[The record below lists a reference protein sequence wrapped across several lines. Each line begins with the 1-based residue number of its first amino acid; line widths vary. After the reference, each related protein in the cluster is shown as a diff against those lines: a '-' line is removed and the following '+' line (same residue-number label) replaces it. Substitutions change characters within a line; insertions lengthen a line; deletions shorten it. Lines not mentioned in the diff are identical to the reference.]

1 MKWTVNF
8 EQDPDSGDWGA
19 HAADLPVFVG
29 GDSREE
35 VEHLVR
41 DGISFHLA
49 GLRADGYRSRS
60 RARRRPPSTSRRRY
74 RQRP

>member
-1 MKWTVNF
+1 MKWTVIF
-8 EQDPDSGDWGA
+8 EQDPETGDWGA

-41 DGISFHLA
+41 DGIAFHLD
-49 GLRADGYRSRS
+49 GLRADGLPLPEPRST
-60 RARRRPPSTSRRRY
+60 AAAIDVAA
-74 RQRP
+74 

>member
-1 MKWTVNF
+1 LKWTVIF

-41 DGISFHLA
+41 DGIAFHLE
-49 GLRADGYRSRS
+49 GLRSDGLPIPVPRST
-60 RARRRPPSTSRRRY
+60 AAAVDVAA
-74 RQRP
+74 